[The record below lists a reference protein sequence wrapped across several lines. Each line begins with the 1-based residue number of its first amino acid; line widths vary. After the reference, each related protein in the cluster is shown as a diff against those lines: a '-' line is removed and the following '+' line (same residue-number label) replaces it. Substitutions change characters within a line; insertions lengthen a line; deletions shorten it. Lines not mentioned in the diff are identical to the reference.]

1 MIRNGTDEKED
12 MRVDGDPM
20 NEIAELERRIAYAIE
35 RISKGVE
42 AMDQAKAAVV
52 PPAPQADAPQP
63 VTAPEDHAALDA
75 LRAELEEER
84 LANAQLEERVRT
96 LKRRQEV
103 QAENLLTEQAV
114 AREKLAQLDSEL
126 TRLRKANDQLQASN
140 EALRAAQESGISEPH
155 LVNKSMMTELEAMR
169 AARRVDRA
177 EAEAI
182 KVALVPLLR
191 DPEAADDTADDAR
204 SAQDQNRKG
213 SDDATGPEGTA

>member
-1 MIRNGTDEKED
+1 M
-12 MRVDGDPM
+12 DGDPM

-42 AMDQAKAAVV
+42 AMDQAKAVV
-52 PPAPQADAPQP
+52 AQPDPVAATPAPVADPDGNA
-63 VTAPEDHAALDA
+63 AALEA

-103 QAENLLTEQAV
+103 QAANLLTEQAT
-114 AREKLAQLDSEL
+114 AREKLAHLDSEL

-140 EALRAAQESGISEPH
+140 EALRAAQQSGMSEPH

-191 DPEAADDTADDAR
+191 DPEAADDTADDAAR
-204 SAQDQNRKG
+204 DQDQIRKG

>member
-1 MIRNGTDEKED
+1 
-12 MRVDGDPM
+12 M

-42 AMDQAKAAVV
+42 AMDQAKAVV
-52 PPAPQADAPQP
+52 AQPDPVAATPAPVADP
-63 VTAPEDHAALDA
+63 DGNAAVEA

-103 QAENLLTEQAV
+103 QAANLLTEQAT
-114 AREKLAQLDSEL
+114 AREKLAHLDSEL

-140 EALRAAQESGISEPH
+140 EALRAAQQSGMSEPH

-191 DPEAADDTADDAR
+191 DPEAADDAADDAAR
-204 SAQDQNRKG
+204 DQDQIRKG